1 MARFMGP
8 TWGPSEADRTQ
19 VGPMLASWTLLSGWL
34 WRYTPVFLNPSH
46 TGIETMLQPIYDH
59 KIRRIAYKSLTN
71 RAIDLRS
78 RGWSYE
84 QIWSQQGRWSCSK
97 LGTHDYKSLKIAN
110 RWYMIVRPVVQGRTI
125 NHAWLWA
132 DKSRDWSCHLWNKFT
147 TGSTIYY
154 DLSRLVARPYIGRAT
169 YHLLMVSY

>member
-34 WRYTPVFLNPSH
+34 WRYTPVFLSPSH

-84 QIWSQQGRWSCSK
+84 QIWSQQGRWSCS
-97 LGTHDYKSLKIAN
+97 
-110 RWYMIVRPVVQGRTI
+110 RPVVQGRTI

-132 DKSRDWSCHLWNKFT
+132 DKSRDWSWHLWNRFT
-147 TGSTIYY
+147 IGSTIYY

-169 YHLLMVSY
+169 CHLLMVSY